1 MGKKRFKVSSTTL
14 IFAAMIFGAVLGLV
28 FGEKMSRFK
37 FIGDIWLNCIK
48 LIIVPLVMCIMIQA
62 VGKQQDTKSLGRVAF
77 RIVFYYIFTTVMA
90 AVIGLLVASLV
101 RPGDGLHMTETA
113 AEAVETS
120 GFTFESFFSSLFS
133 DNLFGSFSG
142 GNVLQTLVIAILFGL
157 AVLNMKSGEHKKTVL
172 DWIDG
177 IYSMLIT
184 YIGGVIKLA
193 PIGVLF
199 LMADCF
205 GKYGPSL
212 LGSMAKVIG
221 SVYLSIICQIL
232 LVYCVALFIFARI
245 TPWHF
250 IKKSFPVWSFTAATG
265 SSAATIPLNLKAAKD
280 FGTPDHIADFCIPLG
295 ANINYDGSTLMICTV
310 LMLIAQM
317 NGIHYDIAAL
327 VKIVAVATLVS
338 SSGGGIPGN
347 IIVKMTVVAETIGLP
362 LEIIGVIAGF
372 YKIIEMGTTTC
383 NCIGDLSGTIC
394 VGALEKK
401 REQKLVEKAKNAGNG
416 GAKRC

>member
-1 MGKKRFKVSSTTL
+1 MERNKPKVSSTTL
-14 IFAAMIFGAVLGLV
+14 IFAAMLCGAALGLA
-28 FGEKMSRFK
+28 FGEKMSAFK
-37 FIGDIWLNCIK
+37 FIGDVWLNCIK

-77 RIVFYYIFTTVMA
+77 RIIFYYFFTTVLA
-90 AVIGLLVASLV
+90 AIIGLLVASV
-101 RPGDGLHMTETA
+101 IRPGDGLQMAGAA
-113 AEAVETS
+113 AESVETS

-133 DNLFGSFSG
+133 ANLFGSFSS

-157 AVLNMKSGEHKKTVL
+157 AVLNMKDETHKKAVL

-221 SVYLSIICQIL
+221 SVYLSIFCQIL
-232 LVYCVALFIFARI
+232 FVYCVPLFIFARI
-245 TPWHF
+245 TPWRF
-250 IKKSFPVWSFTAATG
+250 IKDSFPVWSFTAATG
-265 SSAATIPLNLKAAKD
+265 SSAATIPINLKTAKN
-280 FGTPDHIADFCIPLG
+280 FGTPDHVADVCIPLG

-317 NGIHYDIAAL
+317 NGIQYDAATL
-327 VKIVAVATLVS
+327 VKIVVVATLVS

-383 NCIGDLSGTIC
+383 NCLGDLAGTIC
-394 VGALEKK
+394 VGHMEKK
-401 REQKLVEKAKNAGNG
+401 REQKKAGTI
-416 GAKRC
+416 